1 MEPPSPRTPHNP
13 RIGREEEAVVPINR
27 RVARFNKAVANHF
40 VGPVLSRMPGFGKVH
55 HHGRR
60 SGRAFT
66 TPVKLFRRGEDI
78 IITLP
83 YGPGSD
89 WVKNVLAEGG
99 CEITT
104 RGRRIKVTAP
114 VVFTDDG
121 STKMP
126 ALTRRILS
134 RVDATQFLSLT
145 PDAARS
151 AAAG

>member
-1 MEPPSPRTPHNP
+1 M
-13 RIGREEEAVVPINR
+13 PISR

-66 TPVKLFRRGEDI
+66 TPVKLFRRDEDI
-78 IITLP
+78 VITLP

-89 WVKNVLAEGG
+89 WVKNVLAAGG

-104 RGRRIKVTAP
+104 RGRRIRVTDP

-134 RVDATQFLSLT
+134 RVDANQFLSLT
-145 PDAARS
+145 PVAARS

>member
-1 MEPPSPRTPHNP
+1 M
-13 RIGREEEAVVPINR
+13 PIDR
-27 RVARFNKAVANHF
+27 RVARFNKAVANHL

-55 HHGRR
+55 HRGRK

-104 RGRRIKVTAP
+104 RGRRIRVTDP

-121 STKMP
+121 TTKMP

-145 PDAARS
+145 PVAARS
-151 AAAG
+151 AATG

>member
-1 MEPPSPRTPHNP
+1 M
-13 RIGREEEAVVPINR
+13 PINR

-55 HHGRR
+55 HRGRK

-78 IITLP
+78 VITLP

-89 WVKNVLAEGG
+89 WVKNVLAAGG

-104 RGRRIKVTAP
+104 RGRRIAVTDP

-121 STKMP
+121 TTRMP

-134 RVDATQFLSLT
+134 RVDAHQFLSLT
-145 PDAARS
+145 PVAARS
-151 AAAG
+151 AATG

>member
-1 MEPPSPRTPHNP
+1 M
-13 RIGREEEAVVPINR
+13 PINR

-55 HHGRR
+55 HRGRR

-66 TPVKLFRRGEDI
+66 TPVKLFRRGENI
-78 IITLP
+78 VITLP

-89 WVKNVLAEGG
+89 WVKNVQAAGG

-104 RGRRIKVTAP
+104 RGRRIKVTDP

-145 PDAARS
+145 PVAARS
-151 AAAG
+151 AATG

>member
-1 MEPPSPRTPHNP
+1 M
-13 RIGREEEAVVPINR
+13 PINR

-40 VGPVLSRMPGFGKVH
+40 VGPILSRMPGFGKVH
-55 HHGRR
+55 HHGRK

-78 IITLP
+78 VITLP

-89 WVKNVLAEGG
+89 WVKNVLAAGG

-104 RGRRIKVTAP
+104 RGRRIKVADP
-114 VVFTDDG
+114 MVFTDDG

-145 PDAARS
+145 PVTARS

>member
-1 MEPPSPRTPHNP
+1 M
-13 RIGREEEAVVPINR
+13 PIDR
-27 RVARFNKAVANHF
+27 RVARFNKAIANHL

-55 HHGRR
+55 HRGRK

-66 TPVKLFRRGEDI
+66 TPVKLFRRGGDI

-104 RGRRIKVTAP
+104 RGRRIRVTDP

-121 STKMP
+121 TTKMP

-145 PDAARS
+145 PVAARS
-151 AAAG
+151 AATG

>member
-1 MEPPSPRTPHNP
+1 M
-13 RIGREEEAVVPINR
+13 PIDR
-27 RVARFNKAVANHF
+27 RVARFNKAVANHL

-55 HHGRR
+55 HRGRK

-66 TPVKLFRRGEDI
+66 TPVKLFRRGGDI

-104 RGRRIKVTAP
+104 RGRRIRVTDP

-121 STKMP
+121 TTKMP

-145 PDAARS
+145 PVAARS
-151 AAAG
+151 AATG